1 MRLKKDEIPGVLL
14 SAFIAVPAWL
24 VGSLY
29 PIIGGPILGILLGM
43 ILAFVKR
50 PAYLEKGLTFTSK
63 RVLQFAI
70 ILLGFDM
77 NLYQVI
83 EVGGKTLLLMIFTIT
98 AAFLSALLLGR
109 ALKIERNVNILIGV
123 GTAIC
128 GGSAIAAAA
137 PVIKAEDEDIA
148 HSISTIFLFNVLA
161 AFLFPAL
168 GHLMQMTNYH
178 FGLWAGTAIND
189 TSSVVAAGY
198 SYSTQSGDLAVIVK
212 LTRTL
217 MIIPVTL
224 ILTLFSM
231 REDLPGHASEYRLS
245 RIFPWF
251 ILGFAAAS
259 VAATLLPVPSVLSV
273 LLPRTGK
280 FMIVMAM
287 VAIGLNTNL
296 PKLLKN
302 GARPILLGLGCWFVL
317 SVTSLAI
324 QYWLL

>member
-43 ILAFVKR
+43 IVAFVKR

-83 EVGGKTLLLMIFTIT
+83 EVGGKTLLLMIFTLT

-224 ILTLFSM
+224 ILALFSM
-231 REDLPGHASEYRLS
+231 REDPPGHASEYRLS

-259 VAATLLPVPSVLSV
+259 VAATFLPVPSVLSV
-273 LLPRTGK
+273 LFPRTGK

-324 QYWLL
+324 QYWVL

>member
-1 MRLKKDEIPGVLL
+1 MKIKKEEIPGILL
-14 SAFIAVPAWL
+14 AASIAVPAWL
-24 VGSLY
+24 IGSNY
-29 PIIGGPILGILLGM
+29 PIVGGPVLGILLGM
-43 ILAFVKR
+43 IFAFINR

-83 EVGGKTLLLMIFTIT
+83 EVGGKALLLMLFTLT
-98 AAFLSALLLGR
+98 AAFLSAFLLGK
-109 ALKIERNVNILIGV
+109 ALKVERKVNILIGV

-137 PVIKAEDEDIA
+137 PVIKAKDEDIA

-198 SYSTQSGDLAVIVK
+198 SYSAQSGDLAVIVK

-224 ILTLFSM
+224 ILALFTM
-231 REDLPGHASEYRLS
+231 RKDPHGHASEYRLS

-259 VAATLLPVPSVLSV
+259 ISATFLPVPSVLIA
-273 LLPRTGK
+273 LLPRAGK

-287 VAIGLNTNL
+287 ASIGLNTNL

-302 GARPILLGLGCWFVL
+302 GTRPIILGLGCWFVL
-317 SVTSLAI
+317 SVTSLAV